1 MRIGKLDRRIVIEQQ
16 VTAKDDWNYD
26 YTTWTTYATV
36 WANKMDKGV
45 TEREEVDRQTAL
57 TRTQWTMRYRS
68 TVNSTMRILY
78 NSQYYYIVGVEE
90 IGRREGLRVFTE
102 LRN

>member
-1 MRIGKLDRRIVIEQQ
+1 MRIGKMDRRIVIEQPT
-16 VTAKDDWNYD
+16 VTKDDWNYD
-26 YTTWTTYATV
+26 VVTWTTPATV
-36 WANKMDKGV
+36 WAEKLDRGSGEV
-45 TEREEVDRQTAL
+45 VEVDRQTAL

>member
-1 MRIGKLDRRIVIEQQ
+1 V
-16 VTAKDDWNYD
+16 
-26 YTTWTTYATV
+26 
-36 WANKMDKGV
+36 
-45 TEREEVDRQTAL
+45 EVDRQTAL

>member
-1 MRIGKLDRRIVIEQQ
+1 MRIGKMDRRIVIEQP
-16 VTAKDDWNYD
+16 TATKDDWNYD
-26 YTTWTTYATV
+26 VVTWTTLATV
-36 WANKMDKGV
+36 WADKLDRGSGEV
-45 TEREEVDRQTAL
+45 VEVDRQTAL

>member
-1 MRIGKLDRRIVIEQQ
+1 
-16 VTAKDDWNYD
+16 
-26 YTTWTTYATV
+26 
-36 WANKMDKGV
+36 
-45 TEREEVDRQTAL
+45 
-57 TRTQWTMRYRS
+57 
-68 TVNSTMRILY
+68 MRILY

>member
-36 WANKMDKGV
+36 WANKMDKGA

-57 TRTQWTMRYRS
+57 TRTIWNIRYNS
-68 TVNSTMRILY
+68 GVNATMRISFGGL
-78 NSQYYYIVGVEE
+78 YYYITGVEE
-90 IGRREGLRVFTE
+90 VNRRQEMNVYTE

>member
-36 WANKMDKGV
+36 WVLALE
-45 TEREEVDRQTAL
+45 ERPGA
-57 TRTQWTMRYRS
+57 S
-68 TVNSTMRILY
+68 THSLKAAT
-78 NSQYYYIVGVEE
+78 
-90 IGRREGLRVFTE
+90 
-102 LRN
+102 